1 MAIQVNPVVEKVNK
15 IPFAYRRDLPW
26 SLELDANGD
35 LKMVEDVEA
44 INQSIYSILSSSF
57 GDKPLEE
64 FFGANISP
72 LLFENTTPS
81 NFIQHEIKSRLQGAI
96 NSQEPSVII
105 LNTNVDNSSIDR
117 NIIRV
122 TIIYLLSDG
131 VTVGIFD
138 ENMSIFTSKT

>member
-1 MAIQVNPVVEKVNK
+1 MATQVNPVVEKVNK

-35 LKMVEDVEA
+35 LKMVEDVDA
-44 INQSIYSILSSSF
+44 INQSIYSILSSNF

-72 LLFENTTPS
+72 LLFENASPP
-81 NFIQHEIKSRLQGAI
+81 NFIQHEIKSRLTRAI
-96 NSQEPSVII
+96 NETEPSIII
-105 LNTNVDNSSIDR
+105 LNTSVDSSSINR

-122 TIIYLLSDG
+122 TIIYLMNDG
-131 VTVGIFD
+131 ITTGIFD
-138 ENMSIFTSKT
+138 ENMSVFNSKT